1 MTACSKTSVID
12 PNTESAIS
20 LSTDVVTIL
29 ASNQIK
35 MVGEIKKLNSEPIQE
50 IGFVLYDLD
59 LDPTNPKEIKIDKP
73 STKEGKKEYT
83 YTASNPFVIGKKYA
97 YCIYVRTNKAFYKG
111 NQVEFMVDQ
120 IKTDPE
126 KETKAVAG
134 TYMSLEGDFS
144 QLDKDSYITLA
155 GKELGKLPFEVAK
168 DKKSIK
174 ILAPTQMVNHD
185 DVIDIILNRKDPNGN
200 NYFSRTI
207 GKMKIIARIHP
218 PKSYEIYYNQ
228 ALPITGD
235 ALPYQKSSL
244 NIIINGKKLPYYYG
258 ITIGEFGPINQSSLK
273 WSIDDGVKVTDFP
286 EPLQLIAP
294 KPEDL
299 SLGPVQ
305 IHPDQSVDI
314 FGIDFNQYFG
324 NTLQKVKIGSKEF
337 GYYMSYPSYLSIAIH
352 DLPYGKHTV
361 SLQSSLFNV
370 TLNQQLELLPF
381 NISSISPSEI
391 YPNEELQ
398 IKGNFIKGMEYSVTF
413 NDFFQTSA
421 IAHSNSE
428 IIYKVPFLIGN
439 NYEVKLMYNGK
450 AINDQT
456 QKSFRL
462 KLLNPI
468 ITSLSAK
475 QVNPGDVLILK
486 GRGLEKVDYIFFEN
500 YAVVTERTS
509 NEELKVKMPLM
520 LLPGKYKIYLNGN
533 NSSESILSNQV
544 IEIL

>member
-1 MTACSKTSVID
+1 M
-12 PNTESAIS
+12 
-20 LSTDVVTIL
+20 
-29 ASNQIK
+29 
-35 MVGEIKKLNSEPIQE
+35 
-50 IGFVLYDLD
+50 
-59 LDPTNPKEIKIDKP
+59 
-73 STKEGKKEYT
+73 
-83 YTASNPFVIGKKYA
+83 
-97 YCIYVRTNKAFYKG
+97 
-111 NQVEFMVDQ
+111 
-120 IKTDPE
+120 
-126 KETKAVAG
+126 
-134 TYMSLEGDFS
+134 
-144 QLDKDSYITLA
+144 
-155 GKELGKLPFEVAK
+155 
-168 DKKSIK
+168 
-174 ILAPTQMVNHD
+174 
-185 DVIDIILNRKDPNGN
+185 
-200 NYFSRTI
+200 
-207 GKMKIIARIHP
+207 
-218 PKSYEIYYNQ
+218 
-228 ALPITGD
+228 
-235 ALPYQKSSL
+235 
-244 NIIINGKKLPYYYG
+244 
-258 ITIGEFGPINQSSLK
+258 
-273 WSIDDGVKVTDFP
+273 
-286 EPLQLIAP
+286 
-294 KPEDL
+294 
-299 SLGPVQ
+299 GPVQ
-305 IHPDQSVDI
+305 IHPDQMVDI

-421 IAHSNSE
+421 IAESNSE
-428 IIYKVPFLIGN
+428 IIYKVPFLSGN